1 MGVWEWGNF
10 GLHFAHSHTPI
21 LLACLSYLCRM
32 RKLRIDELPRKN
44 KAEFQGAEKLPVI
57 LLLENIRSMH
67 NVGSVFRTADAFLA
81 EAIYLCG
88 YTPRPPHRDIH
99 KTALGATE
107 TVEWKYAEKSVD
119 AVKSLKTSGYQ
130 IVGVEQVTGSI
141 PLQQFKLESGEKM
154 VLIFGNEVE
163 GVSEEVLSYCNGC
176 IEIPQFGMKHSL
188 NVSVAAGMVLWELV
202 RSVI

>member
-1 MGVWEWGNF
+1 M
-10 GLHFAHSHTPI
+10 
-21 LLACLSYLCRM
+21 
-32 RKLRIDELPRKN
+32 DELPRKN
-44 KAEFQGAEKLPVI
+44 RTEFQEARKLPVV
-57 LLLENIRSMH
+57 LLMENIRSMH
-67 NVGSVFRTADAFLA
+67 NVGSVFRTADAFLT

-107 TVEWKYAEKSVD
+107 TVSWKYTDSSVE
-119 AVKSLKTSGYQ
+119 AVVSLKSEGYR
-130 IVGVEQVTGSI
+130 IVGVEQVAGSI
-141 PLQQFKLESGEKM
+141 PLQEFRLAPEEKI
-154 VLIFGNEVE
+154 VLIFGNEVD
-163 GVSEEVLSYCNGC
+163 GVSEEVLKYCDSC

>member
-1 MGVWEWGNF
+1 
-10 GLHFAHSHTPI
+10 
-21 LLACLSYLCRM
+21 M
-32 RKLRIDELPRKN
+32 RKLRMDELPRKS
-44 KAEFQGAEKLPVI
+44 KIELQTASKTPVI

-81 EAIYLCG
+81 EEIYLCG
-88 YTPRPPHRDIH
+88 YTPCPPHRDIH
-99 KTALGATE
+99 KTALGATD
-107 TVEWKYAEKSVD
+107 TVSWKYMNQATE
-119 AVKSLKTSGYQ
+119 AVKYLKSKGYK
-130 IVGVEQVTGSI
+130 IFCVEQTTNSL
-141 PLQQFKLESGEKM
+141 PLQDFKLLDFGKI

-163 GVSEEVLSYCNGC
+163 GVSESVLEICDSC

>member
-1 MGVWEWGNF
+1 M
-10 GLHFAHSHTPI
+10 
-21 LLACLSYLCRM
+21 
-32 RKLRIDELPRKN
+32 DELPRKN
-44 KAEFQGAEKLPVI
+44 RAEFREAEKMPVI

-81 EAIYLCG
+81 ESIYLCG

-107 TVEWKYAEKSVD
+107 TVEWKYAGTALE
-119 AVKSLKTSGYQ
+119 AVKGLKMAGYR
-130 IVGVEQVTGSI
+130 IVGVEQVAGSI
-141 PLQQFKLESGEKM
+141 PLQQFRWHTGDKM
-154 VLIFGNEVE
+154 VFVFGNEVE
-163 GVSEEVLSYCNGC
+163 GVSEDVLSLCDAC

-202 RSVI
+202 RAAV

>member
-1 MGVWEWGNF
+1 MSVMG
-10 GLHFAHSHTPI
+10 HS
-21 LLACLSYLCRM
+21 LLTLNPRLFSPSYLCGM
-32 RKLRIDELPRKN
+32 RKLRMDELPRKN
-44 KAEFQGAEKLPVI
+44 RAEFQQAEKLPVI
-57 LLLENIRSMH
+57 LMLENIRSMH

-81 EAIYLCG
+81 ESIYLCG

-107 TVEWKYAEKSVD
+107 TVEWVYSERAEEAARKLKS
-119 AVKSLKTSGYQ
+119 AGYR
-130 IVGVEQVTGSI
+130 IVGVEQVAVSV
-141 PLQQFKLESGEKM
+141 PLQQFRIAGDEKI

-163 GVSEEVLSYCNGC
+163 GVSEELLALCDEC

-202 RSVI
+202 RSVV

>member
-1 MGVWEWGNF
+1 M
-10 GLHFAHSHTPI
+10 
-21 LLACLSYLCRM
+21 
-32 RKLRIDELPRKN
+32 DELPRKTA
-44 KAEFQGAEKLPVI
+44 AEIQHVDKLPVI

-67 NVGSVFRTADAFLA
+67 NVGSIFRTADAFLA
-81 EAIYLCG
+81 DSIYLCG
-88 YTPRPPHRDIH
+88 YTPTPPHRDIH

-107 TVEWKYAEKSVD
+107 TVQWKYVPAAVD
-119 AVKSLKTSGYQ
+119 ALKSLKSVGYEL
-130 IVGVEQVTGSI
+130 VAVEQVLGSI
-141 PLQQFKLESGEKM
+141 PLNKFIKNHDLKL

-163 GVSEEVLSYCNGC
+163 GVSEEALALCDAS

>member
-1 MGVWEWGNF
+1 
-10 GLHFAHSHTPI
+10 
-21 LLACLSYLCRM
+21 M
-32 RKLRIDELPRKN
+32 RKLRMDELPRKN
-44 KAEFQGAEKLPVI
+44 RTEFQQAEKLPVI

-67 NVGSVFRTADAFLA
+67 NVGSVFRTADAFLT

-99 KTALGATE
+99 KTALGATD
-107 TVEWKYAEKSVD
+107 TVEWKHTNNALEELNKLKS
-119 AVKSLKTSGYQ
+119 AGYR
-130 IVGVEQVTGSI
+130 IVGVEQVAGSI
-141 PLQQFKLESGEKM
+141 PLHHFKFTAGEKT

-163 GVSEEVLSYCNGC
+163 GVSLELLTNCDAC

-202 RSVI
+202 RSVV

>member
-1 MGVWEWGNF
+1 
-10 GLHFAHSHTPI
+10 
-21 LLACLSYLCRM
+21 M
-32 RKLRIDELPRKN
+32 RKLRMDELPRKN
-44 KAEFQGAEKLPVI
+44 RAEVQNAEKLPVI

-67 NVGSVFRTADAFLA
+67 NVGSVFRTADAFLT

-107 TVEWKYAEKSVD
+107 TVAWKYVEKARE
-119 AVKSLKTSGYQ
+119 AVKMLKEAGYR
-130 IVGVEQVTGSI
+130 IIGVEQVAESI
-141 PLQQFKLESGEKM
+141 PLHEFIQTEDEKI
-154 VLIFGNEVE
+154 VIIFGNEVE
-163 GVSEEVLSYCNGC
+163 GVSEEVLACCDAC

-202 RSVI
+202 RSIQKFNTAG

>member
-1 MGVWEWGNF
+1 
-10 GLHFAHSHTPI
+10 
-21 LLACLSYLCRM
+21 M
-32 RKLRIDELPRKN
+32 RKLRSDELLRKN
-44 KAEFQGAEKLPVI
+44 RDEFHEAEKLPVI

-67 NVGSVFRTADAFLA
+67 NVGSLFRTADAFLA

-107 TVEWKYAEKSVD
+107 TVEWKYAER
-119 AVKSLKTSGYQ
+119 AVEEVKLLNAAGYL
-130 IVGVEQVTGSI
+130 IVGVEQVAGSI
-141 PLQQFKLESGEKM
+141 PLQDFKLSSGDKM

-163 GVSEEVLSYCNGC
+163 GVSEELLEYCDTYL
-176 IEIPQFGMKHSL
+176 EIPQFGMKHSL

-202 RSVI
+202 RSVV

>member
-1 MGVWEWGNF
+1 M
-10 GLHFAHSHTPI
+10 
-21 LLACLSYLCRM
+21 
-32 RKLRIDELPRKN
+32 DELPRKN
-44 KAEFQGAEKLPVI
+44 KAEFQEAEKLPVI
-57 LLLENIRSMH
+57 LLLENIRSMN
-67 NVGSVFRTADAFLA
+67 NVGSVFRTADAFLT

-107 TVEWKYAEKSVD
+107 TVEWKYVERALSAIKL
-119 AVKSLKTSGYQ
+119 LKEAGYH
-130 IVGVEQVTGSI
+130 IVAVEQVLGSI
-141 PLQQFKLESGEKM
+141 PLQDFKLAVGEKM

-163 GVSEEVLSYCNGC
+163 GVSEELLACCDSC

-202 RSVI
+202 RSVV

>member
-1 MGVWEWGNF
+1 M
-10 GLHFAHSHTPI
+10 
-21 LLACLSYLCRM
+21 
-32 RKLRIDELPRKN
+32 DELPRKN
-44 KAEFQGAEKLPVI
+44 RAEFQQAEKLPVI
-57 LLLENIRSMH
+57 LMLENIRSMH

-81 EAIYLCG
+81 ESIYLCG

-107 TVEWKYAEKSVD
+107 TVEWVYSERAEEAARKLKS
-119 AVKSLKTSGYQ
+119 AGYR
-130 IVGVEQVTGSI
+130 IVGVEQVAGSV
-141 PLQQFKLESGEKM
+141 PLQQFRLAGEEKM

-163 GVSEEVLSYCNGC
+163 GVSEELLALCDEC

-202 RSVI
+202 RSVV

>member
-1 MGVWEWGNF
+1 
-10 GLHFAHSHTPI
+10 
-21 LLACLSYLCRM
+21 M
-32 RKLRIDELPRKN
+32 RKLLMDELPRKN
-44 KAEFQGAEKLPVI
+44 KAEFQQADKLPVV

-67 NVGSVFRTADAFLA
+67 NVGSVFRTADAFLV

-107 TVEWKYAEKSVD
+107 TVEWKYFDHAPV
-119 AVKSLKTSGYQ
+119 AVKFLKKEGYR
-130 IVGVEQVTGSI
+130 IVGVEQVAGSVNLLDFRL
-141 PLQQFKLESGEKM
+141 PVDEKV
-154 VLIFGNEVE
+154 VLIFGNEVD
-163 GVSEEVLSYCNGC
+163 GVSEEVLEYCDAC

-202 RSVI
+202 RSVVKYS